1 MFLLF
6 SFKHPFYLSVTD
18 LKYNLKSSKFE
29 GSVKLFTNDFEKA
42 LKIELKQKVDLL
54 HPKDREQTRLWIEQY
69 LNKHLVLSS
78 PTNKLSIKVIGFEN
92 EEEATWTYVEST
104 SFEANERVEVSSD
117 LLVDQLPEQT
127 NIVQLEMRGKQ
138 LNYKLNKS
146 ETSHLFRFEWET
158 SIYFSQ
164 RRNVRK
170 EPFVKVVMN

>member
-1 MFLLF
+1 M
-6 SFKHPFYLSVTD
+6 
-18 LKYNLKSSKFE
+18 
-29 GSVKLFTNDFEKA
+29 KLFTNDFEKA

-146 ETSHLFRFEWET
+146 ETSHLFRFE
-158 SIYFSQ
+158 
-164 RRNVRK
+164 
-170 EPFVKVVMN
+170 